1 MYVIFFYKQ
10 NYCILKK
17 NVLSLHCENKN
28 LFNYKIYCIMKKII
42 ILVSFILMC
51 SVKSFSEIT
60 TYVAMD
66 GTVFLSTL
74 YSEEGTVLVDNFHDI
89 NLAIIRSRYYRVYR
103 KKYHDQDDFNE
114 YSGGIY
120 NRIDITKGVGD
131 DVSDEEISNQI
142 ETYREYFKKDIDDF
156 LRDRYY
162 KNVDR
167 IKRELNYYISWEEF
181 YERMKPVFRYKLCKT
196 VYLTNN
202 EIEYAEIGYFVDLH
216 SLYVKFANP
225 GRWWKPENEIL
236 LCYLR
241 DEDEQ
246 KRIKHIIDTYE
257 GYVENPH
264 KYGLNV
270 YSHDY
275 IH

>member
-1 MYVIFFYKQ
+1 
-10 NYCILKK
+10 
-17 NVLSLHCENKN
+17 
-28 LFNYKIYCIMKKII
+28 MKKII

-51 SVKSFSEIT
+51 SVKSFSKIT

-66 GTVFLSTL
+66 GTVFLSSL
-74 YSEEGTVLVDNFHDI
+74 YTESGNIQFENYQDI
-89 NLAIIRSRYYRVYR
+89 NLALIRSRHYRWYRTKYYDENEF
-103 KKYHDQDDFNE
+103 KK

-120 NRIDITKGVGD
+120 NRIDFNNFVGD
-131 DVSDEEISNQI
+131 DVSDEELLNNAD
-142 ETYREYFKKDIDDF
+142 TYYKIVKKDVEDF
-156 LRDRYY
+156 LRERYY
-162 KNVDR
+162 QNVDR
-167 IKRELNYYISWEEF
+167 IKRELNYYISWEDF
-181 YERMKPVFRYKLCKT
+181 YERMKPAFRYQLCKT
-196 VYLTNN
+196 VYLNNN

>member
-1 MYVIFFYKQ
+1 
-10 NYCILKK
+10 
-17 NVLSLHCENKN
+17 
-28 LFNYKIYCIMKKII
+28 MKKII

-51 SVKSFSEIT
+51 SVKSFSKIT

-66 GTVFLSTL
+66 GTVFLSSLYTERGNIQFENYQDITL
-74 YSEEGTVLVDNFHDI
+74 AL
-89 NLAIIRSRYYRVYR
+89 IRSRHYRWYRTKYYDENEF
-103 KKYHDQDDFNE
+103 KK

-120 NRIDITKGVGD
+120 NRIDCNNFVGD
-131 DVSDEEISNQI
+131 DVSDEELLNNAD
-142 ETYREYFKKDIDDF
+142 THREMLKKDIDDF

-167 IKRELNYYISWEEF
+167 IKRELNYYISWEDF
-181 YERMKPVFRYKLCKT
+181 YERIIPAFDYEFYYT
-196 VYLTNN
+196 SYLTAND
-202 EIEYAEIGYFVDLH
+202 EVKSVEVGYFVYIH
-216 SLYVKFANP
+216 SFYTKFF
-225 GRWWKPENEIL
+225 WWKPENEIL

-275 IH
+275 IHR